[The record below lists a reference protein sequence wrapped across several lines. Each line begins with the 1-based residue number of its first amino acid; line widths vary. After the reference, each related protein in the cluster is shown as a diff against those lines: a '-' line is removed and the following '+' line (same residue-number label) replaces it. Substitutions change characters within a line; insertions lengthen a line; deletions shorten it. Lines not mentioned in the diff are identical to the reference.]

1 MMENLNFILFIL
13 KFYIFWFFLI
23 LLGRSFLITLSFF
36 IKKVDK
42 PDNQKISNSS
52 LFIFYPVL
60 GIAFLGNFLFISHF
74 FIPIG
79 NFQLYLLILYI
90 VILNFRDI
98 NRLKNFNQS
107 LFNFSYYLLIPLI
120 LLVSSYDIAFHYD
133 AGFYH
138 LNHQNWLRESNLIIG
153 IVNIFWPYGIGSI
166 YEYISAFFWFDET
179 FILLHFLNLV
189 FIIFFY
195 SFCLE
200 HLIKIKNSF
209 LKFPILFIIIFSFLD
224 NFGLNGGRNGFFYIQ
239 GVTAS
244 DLVVGILFFITSLNL
259 ITRLRDFKFDI
270 LEFHI
275 FTILILFLV
284 EIKLSVV
291 FISVL
296 LFIYLYKASSAEG
309 WSFTDI
315 LKILSPYIVLS
326 IVWTI
331 KSILT
336 TGCLVFPLNFT
347 CLNFISW
354 YEAGSTKKFE
364 TISTTYSKAYII
376 GDSIA
381 DWFHLIYDD
390 EIRKTVIVNFL
401 VSFLLIY
408 IFKKLFFTTRAI
420 AFEEKSITFIF
431 LIINFIYFVLAGP
444 TPRYGIGLIMLIIA
458 CLGFNVESWKYNLNY
473 KYFVY
478 FLFFSGLIFTPK
490 LDSYRSFNPT
500 VEPTVSLPK
509 IDYVSLHEQ
518 WVKPASGDKCWINLD
533 CTLSSYKVEI
543 DEEGFFKKVLK
554 K

>member
-1 MMENLNFILFIL
+1 MMGNLNFILFIL

-36 IKKVDK
+36 IKKENK
-42 PDNQKISNSS
+42 SENIKISDTS
-52 LFIFYPVL
+52 LFIFYPIL
-60 GIAFLGNFLFISHF
+60 GLAFLGNFLFITHF

-79 NFQLYLLILYI
+79 NVQLYSVILYVI
-90 VILNFRDI
+90 ILNYKDFNKI
-98 NRLKNFNQS
+98 KNLNLNIFNTIS
-107 LFNFSYYLLIPLI
+107 YLLIPLI

-153 IVNIFWPYGIGSI
+153 IVNIFWPYGMGSV
-166 YEYISAFFWFDET
+166 YEYISAFFWFDQT

-244 DLVVGILFFITSLNL
+244 DLVVGILFFVTSLML
-259 ITRLRDFKFDI
+259 IFRLRDFKYDI

-275 FTILILFLV
+275 FTILILFLI

-291 FISVL
+291 FISIL
-296 LFIYLYKASSAEG
+296 LFIYIYRASYTEG
-309 WSFTDI
+309 WGFIHI

-336 TGCLVFPLNFT
+336 TGCFIFPLNFT

-364 TISTTYSKAYII
+364 IISTSYSKAYVV
-376 GDSIA
+376 GDSIFN
-381 DWFHLIYDD
+381 WFVLIYSD
-390 EIRKTVIVNFL
+390 EIRKTVIINFL
-401 VSFLLIY
+401 ASFLLIY
-408 IFKKLFFTTRAI
+408 IFKKLFFKTRTTS
-420 AFEEKSITFIF
+420 FEEKSIVFIF
-431 LIINFIYFVLAGP
+431 ITINFIYFVLAGP
-444 TPRYGIGLIMLIIA
+444 TPRYGIGLLMLIIA

-473 KYFVY
+473 KYFIY

-509 IDYVSLHEQ
+509 IDYTSLHEQ
-518 WVKPASGDKCWINLD
+518 WVKPTSGDKCWINLD
-533 CTLSSYKVEI
+533 CTLSSHKIEI